1 MPNEAPNGGKTLLLE
16 PGTLWGKVTERTEQ
30 ALQGGALQPIR
41 TECKF
46 VEQGEVNFLV
56 RVLPNLARKDE
67 AKKKQ
72 EKQTA
77 KSGKEFNPFLP
88 YETDLFVTDISDTH
102 LCLLNKF
109 NVIDHHLLIV
119 TRAFEEQDAWL
130 TLQDF
135 EALGACLAEMDGLAF
150 YNGGKIAGAS
160 QRHKHLQL
168 VPLPLVSNGS
178 KIPIEPLLASVKFQ
192 GAMSIIP
199 SFPFVHAIAQLD
211 LDWAKSPSDTASYL
225 LNCYHSLLREVG
237 LLNDTNANESQQS
250 GAYNLL
256 ATREWMLLVPRSLE
270 HFESISVNSLG
281 FAGSLFVR
289 NEEQMKFLVDCG
301 PMTLLRN
308 VAVPAAI

>member
-16 PGTLWGKVTERTEQ
+16 PGTLWEKVTQRTEQ
-30 ALQGGALQPIR
+30 ALQCGALQPIA

-88 YETDLFVTDISDTH
+88 YDTDLFVTDISDTH

-119 TRAFEEQDAWL
+119 TRAFEEQDTWL
-130 TLQDF
+130 TLEDF
-135 EALGACLAEMDGLAF
+135 EAMGACLAQMDGLAF
-150 YNGGKIAGAS
+150 YNGGQIAGAS

-178 KIPIEPLLASVKFQ
+178 KIPIEPLLTSVKFQ
-192 GAMSIIP
+192 GGMSIIP
-199 SFPFVHAIAQLD
+199 SFPFVHAIAQLN
-211 LDWAKSPSDTASYL
+211 LDWKKSPLDTGSYL
-225 LNCYHSLLREVG
+225 LDCYHSLVREVG
-237 LLNDTNANESQQS
+237 LLNDVNVNESQQS

-256 ATREWMLLVPRSLE
+256 ATRQWMLLVPRSLE

-308 VAVPAAI
+308 VAVPVAI